1 MDNRPIGIFD
11 SGLGGLTVL
20 SAIHKLL
27 PSENLVYFGDSGRTP
42 YGTKSKET
50 VIRYTFQD
58 INFLL
63 KQNVKMIVVA
73 CNTASACS
81 LEIIKSSYSCPI
93 VEVVQPGS
101 RAACNETKTGSIA
114 VIGTPATISS
124 GVYNTAIKSIMPE
137 SVVHSKACPLFVPLV
152 EEGWWDNDISAMIA
166 SEYLNDLKDTN
177 IDTLILGCTHYPMLQ
192 NVIRKV
198 MGENVKLI
206 NSAVEVANA
215 VKRVLNNNDLVGLN
229 EKGEIKYYTS
239 DSVDKFTSLGRM
251 FLGVDMEHVEKINIE
266 KEYDRGACS
275 ESIYATDLNTNKL

>member
-20 SAIHKLL
+20 RAIHKLL
-27 PSENLVYFGDSGRTP
+27 PKENLVYFGDSGRTP

-81 LEIIKSSYSCPI
+81 LEIIKSAYSCPI
-93 VEVVQPGS
+93 VEVVEPGS
-101 RAACNETKTGSIA
+101 RAACGETVSGGIA

-124 GVYNTAIKSIMPE
+124 GVYEAAIKRINPE
-137 SVVHSKACPLFVPLV
+137 SVVHSKACPMFVPLV
-152 EEGWWDNDISAMIA
+152 EEGWWDNEISAMIVR
-166 SEYLNDLKDTN
+166 EYLNELKDTN

-192 NVIRKV
+192 NVIRKE
-198 MGENVKLI
+198 MGDNVKLI

-215 VKRVLNNNDLVGLN
+215 VKKVLIEQGLEGSN
-229 EKGEIKYYTS
+229 ETGEIKYYTS

-251 FLGVDMEHVEKINIE
+251 FLGEEMEHVEKINIE
-266 KEYDRGACS
+266 KEYDKGAYC
-275 ESIYATDLNTNKL
+275 TDIS